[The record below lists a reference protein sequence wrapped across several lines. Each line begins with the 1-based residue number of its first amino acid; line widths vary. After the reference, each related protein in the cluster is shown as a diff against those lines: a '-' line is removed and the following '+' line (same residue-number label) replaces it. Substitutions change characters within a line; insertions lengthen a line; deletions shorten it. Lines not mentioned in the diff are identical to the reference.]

1 MNINFKKKIETLYKS
16 KQFESIKFEIEALDD
31 NEKEDPFYH
40 NILGVIELLNKNY
53 SKAKK
58 YFNFALKLDKY
69 YIHSLLNLAKL
80 AYLDKDF
87 IQTINMLKEYNA
99 KNPGDHNIIL
109 NLADLT
115 FGAGTI
121 EDTIYYHKILINSG
135 KYETKDLAAL
145 IFLLNYSNTYSKEE
159 YKKYCEKF
167 NKIIFKNKINYKFT
181 PNDHDKSKIGFLSYD
196 LKQHSVGYFLKD
208 FVKILKDKNLKPIA
222 FNLSK
227 ERKDD
232 NFTNNFKKAFFE
244 WNDVSNL
251 NDKEISDLIYSKRIY
266 YLFDLGGYSNG
277 NRLQVYKNKP
287 APVQISWLGYCN
299 ETHIEEIDHMIVDDY
314 IISDDLKD
322 SKSKL
327 ISMPH
332 IWNTISKLE
341 DVQVNELPYI
351 KNKHFNF
358 GCFNNFLKISS
369 YTINMWEEILHKFE
383 NSNLIL
389 KNSSSADINFK
400 DYIIKKFKK
409 EINPQRIKI
418 LNYELDKKKH
428 LEQYNN
434 IDLCLDTYPYN
445 GVTTTFEAL
454 WMGVPVVTLKGDR
467 FVSRCG
473 YSINKNSKLSNYIAN
488 NKQEYISI
496 ATQFKNKANIEKLLS
511 VRKKLRSQVLQS
523 PLFDIDLFVKNFILK
538 LNTIN
543 EISK

>member
-1 MNINFKKKIETLYKS
+1 
-16 KQFESIKFEIEALDD
+16 
-31 NEKEDPFYH
+31 
-40 NILGVIELLNKNY
+40 
-53 SKAKK
+53 
-58 YFNFALKLDKY
+58 
-69 YIHSLLNLAKL
+69 
-80 AYLDKDF
+80 
-87 IQTINMLKEYNA
+87 
-99 KNPGDHNIIL
+99 
-109 NLADLT
+109 
-115 FGAGTI
+115 
-121 EDTIYYHKILINSG
+121 
-135 KYETKDLAAL
+135 
-145 IFLLNYSNTYSKEE
+145 
-159 YKKYCEKF
+159 
-167 NKIIFKNKINYKFT
+167 
-181 PNDHDKSKIGFLSYD
+181 
-196 LKQHSVGYFLKD
+196 
-208 FVKILKDKNLKPIA
+208 
-222 FNLSK
+222 
-227 ERKDD
+227 
-232 NFTNNFKKAFFE
+232 
-244 WNDVSNL
+244 
-251 NDKEISDLIYSKRIY
+251 
-266 YLFDLGGYSNG
+266 
-277 NRLQVYKNKP
+277 
-287 APVQISWLGYCN
+287 
-299 ETHIEEIDHMIVDDY
+299 
-314 IISDDLKD
+314 
-322 SKSKL
+322 
-327 ISMPH
+327 
-332 IWNTISKLE
+332 
-341 DVQVNELPYI
+341 
-351 KNKHFNF
+351 
-358 GCFNNFLKISS
+358 
-369 YTINMWEEILHKFE
+369 MWEEILHKFE

>member
-99 KNPGDHNIIL
+99 KNPGDHNMIL

-145 IFLLNYSNTYSKEE
+145 IFLLNYSNTYSKDE

-167 NKIIFKNKINYKFT
+167 NKTIFKNKINYKFT

-251 NDKEISDLIYSKRIY
+251 NDKEISDLIYSKGIY
-266 YLFDLGGYSNG
+266 YY
-277 NRLQVYKNKP
+277 
-287 APVQISWLGYCN
+287 
-299 ETHIEEIDHMIVDDY
+299 
-314 IISDDLKD
+314 
-322 SKSKL
+322 
-327 ISMPH
+327 
-332 IWNTISKLE
+332 
-341 DVQVNELPYI
+341 
-351 KNKHFNF
+351 
-358 GCFNNFLKISS
+358 
-369 YTINMWEEILHKFE
+369 
-383 NSNLIL
+383 
-389 KNSSSADINFK
+389 
-400 DYIIKKFKK
+400 
-409 EINPQRIKI
+409 
-418 LNYELDKKKH
+418 LD
-428 LEQYNN
+428 
-434 IDLCLDTYPYN
+434 
-445 GVTTTFEAL
+445 
-454 WMGVPVVTLKGDR
+454 
-467 FVSRCG
+467 
-473 YSINKNSKLSNYIAN
+473 
-488 NKQEYISI
+488 
-496 ATQFKNKANIEKLLS
+496 
-511 VRKKLRSQVLQS
+511 
-523 PLFDIDLFVKNFILK
+523 
-538 LNTIN
+538 
-543 EISK
+543 